1 MSGKS
6 IQPSDLFFSLDIGT
20 RSVMGILGRVH
31 GDEIFVD
38 HAALEFHKKRSMIDG
53 QIHDIEQVAECV
65 QLVKNTL
72 EQQSGYKLQN
82 VAIAAA
88 GRALKT
94 VRINKHIDIDENVL
108 IDHNMIKS
116 LEIELIQEA
125 QKVLLGEAKEKTV
138 YYNVGYT
145 VINYYLDDGMIINPV
160 GHKGKR
166 ISADV
171 IGTFLPQI
179 VVDSLEEVMNRVG
192 LNIAFMTLEPIAA
205 IEVAVP
211 VQARLLNLALVDI
224 GAGTSDIALTKDGS
238 VVAYAMAS
246 TAGDE
251 ITECIATNYLLDFD
265 AAEKLKCNLKEESH
279 QVFCDIVGMKVEETT
294 EAILDKIEPAI
305 EVVASNIAENI
316 LLQNGKSPSAVFMIG
331 GGSQIPRLNEKIAE
345 KLELPKERV
354 VIKGAEHLNHLSKEG
369 VDLRGPE
376 TVTPIGIMVT
386 CAKNQKNDFMDIKV
400 NGKAV
405 RMFRSA
411 DMKVSDALVLSGFN
425 PRDLIPKKGRSLN
438 ITINDKPKVYYGKYG
453 EEAKIYID
461 GVPGNLDSQIK
472 EGSEIFIEPAVQG
485 KNIELRISELED
497 LQKKIHI
504 DGQRYSYV
512 DQVRINGQEFREKED
527 RFLVDGD
534 AVTYELLDEVQKVA
548 KSFEMSMDVYQ
559 FTVNGNDALG
569 DTQVQ
574 PEDYIET
581 YRKESVREKESSQA
595 DEVGQEKET
604 QQHTIMVLCN
614 GKPVE
619 LKGNK
624 EQFIF
629 LDIFDFID
637 FDRSRTNGKLITI
650 HNGEPA
656 HYTSPLRPG
665 DVVAIRWE

>member
-20 RSVMGILGRVH
+20 RSVMGILGRVQ
-31 GDEIFVD
+31 GDVVFID

-65 QLVKNTL
+65 QLVKNKL
-72 EQQSGYKLQN
+72 EQESGYKLQN

-94 VRINKHIDIDENVL
+94 VRINKHVDIDEHVL
-108 IDHNMIKS
+108 IDQNMIKS

-125 QKVLLGEAKEKTV
+125 QKVLLEESKEKTV

-145 VINYYLDDGMIINPV
+145 VINYYLDDSMIMNLV

-192 LNIAFMTLEPIAA
+192 LNVAFMTLEPIAA

-211 VQARLLNLALVDI
+211 VGARLLNLALVDI
-224 GAGTSDIALTKDGS
+224 GAGTSDIAITKDGS

-265 AAEKLKCNLKEESH
+265 SAEKLKCNLKEEAN
-279 QVFCDIVGMKVEETT
+279 QVFYDIVGMKVEETT

-305 EVVASNIAENI
+305 EVVATNIVEHI

-345 KLELPKERV
+345 KLEIPKERV
-354 VIKGAEHLNHLSKEG
+354 VIKGAEQLNHLSKEG
-369 VDLRGPE
+369 VDLQGPE
-376 TVTPIGIMVT
+376 TVTPIGIMVA

-400 NGKAV
+400 NGKSV

-425 PRDLIPKKGRSLN
+425 PRDLIPKKGKSLN
-438 ITINDKPKVYYGKYG
+438 ILINGVPKIYYGKYG
-453 EEAKIYID
+453 EEAKIYIN
-461 GVPGNLDSQIK
+461 GTAGNLDSRIQ
-472 EGSEIFIEPAVQG
+472 EASEIVIEPAVQG
-485 KNIELRISELED
+485 KNIELKISELED
-497 LQKKIHI
+497 LAKKIHV
-504 DGQRYSYV
+504 DGQSYPYV
-512 DQVRINGQEFREKED
+512 DQVKINGKEFRDKED
-527 RFLVDGD
+527 RLLIGGD
-534 AVTYELLDEVQKVA
+534 AVTYDLLDKIHKVA
-548 KSFEMSMDVYQ
+548 QYLELDINKYH
-559 FTVNGNDALG
+559 FTVNGSDASPN
-569 DTQVQ
+569 TSIQ
-574 PEDYIET
+574 PEDRIET
-581 YRKESVREKESSQA
+581 HLKESVQKKEPLPTQPSA
-595 DEVGQEKET
+595 PKEPE
-604 QQHTIMVLCN
+604 QTIMVLCN

-624 EQFIF
+624 SQFIF

-656 HYTSPLRPG
+656 HYTSPLRSG